1 MDGVHRRAVLEMP
14 LRRPPVQLGDP
25 ASRRVPELRAQQLRE
40 EMVVAIPGRLR
51 VEPLDE
57 DVVGDEAL
65 REVSAVRAFGHGIRE
80 IGREPLGDGGRE
92 EEVAR
97 LVGLSPQ
104 HFGQE
109 VLRRG
114 TLVEVDRLERRHL
127 RASGPVCERE

>member
-1 MDGVHRRAVLEMP
+1 MRAASSASLRCVSASARSPNATSASPRWPSAIARMVALAGGKRVMDGVHRRAVLEMP

-65 REVSAVRAFGHGIRE
+65 REVSAVRAFG
-80 IGREPLGDGGRE
+80 
-92 EEVAR
+92 
-97 LVGLSPQ
+97 
-104 HFGQE
+104 
-109 VLRRG
+109 
-114 TLVEVDRLERRHL
+114 
-127 RASGPVCERE
+127 